1 MPVPPNFRFPP
12 GYTPPGTNSYVSPGS
27 SYRPLAPD
35 YLTRNSDGT
44 YSFGEGTTNRQVV
57 DVLRDMGVLNDDDYN
72 WFLDWFSE
80 SSKQGNDVANGTWM
94 AAGAGGLSTEGQ
106 DWHPESRRRLELAY
120 AFLNNYGETGS
131 FTPSSTFDEKYSPD
145 PNPPGGDYGETS
157 DMGPGYTD
165 SGRPI
170 FAGAPPTGG
179 DPRAP
184 YYTPEDTLVRSDQLP
199 DLYADTP
206 PPPPPPPTPPPPP
219 PNDLT
224 SDTTAPEDVPPPPPP
239 PPPPDTTPPPPA
251 EGIAAAL
258 GVNLPDFGDF
268 GAFMAQRGQQR
279 EAEPDFENEVE
290 REIERRAAQ
299 RAAASGSSTASTSPY
314 TGSGIF
320 GSGFMGISPEV
331 IQAAIA
337 AAREREA
344 AAAAA
349 AAAAAEGTPPPAQM
363 ANGGI
368 VGLMKKDNTGPTGD
382 GIESFLMKYQDP
394 GTVSRER
401 KAAALKRTLQRLQ
414 QQQMPPQ
421 GLPGMPPGG
430 MPPGPPPTA
439 PGPMPMGPGPA
450 PTMQQGIMPMAG

>member
-1 MPVPPNFRFPP
+1 MPVPPNFRGLPP
-12 GYTPPGTNSYVSPGS
+12 GFTPPGSSYVAPGS

-44 YSFGEGTTNRQVV
+44 YTFSEGTTNRQVV
-57 DVLRDMGVLNDDDYN
+57 DTLRDMGVLDENDYN

-94 AAGAGGLSTEGQ
+94 VAGAGGLSTEGQ
-106 DWHPESRRRLELAY
+106 DWAPESRRRLELAY
-120 AFLNNYGETGS
+120 GFLNNYGEAGS
-131 FTPSSTFDEKYSPD
+131 FTPSQTFTEKYGRD

-170 FAGAPPTGG
+170 FSGAPPTGG

-206 PPPPPPPTPPPPP
+206 PPPPPPTPPPPQ
-219 PNDLT
+219 DLT
-224 SDTTAPEDVPPPPPP
+224 SDTTAPEDVPPPPA
-239 PPPPDTTPPPPA
+239 DTPPSDTSPSAPA
-251 EGIAAAL
+251 EGIATVF
-258 GVNLPDFGDF
+258 GVDLPDFGDF
-268 GAFMAQRGQQR
+268 GAFMASRGQQR
-279 EAEPDFENEVE
+279 DAEPAFENEVE
-290 REIERRAAQ
+290 KEIERRAAQ
-299 RAAASGSSTASTSPY
+299 RAAASGTSSTSPF

-320 GSGFMGISPEV
+320 GTGFMGISPEV

-368 VGLMKKDNTGPTGD
+368 VSLIKENMKTTGD
-382 GIESFLMKYQDP
+382 GIESFLMKYKEPIKDA
-394 GTVSRER
+394 VSPER
-401 KAAALKRTLQRLQ
+401 RAAALKRTLRQLQ
-414 QQQMPPQ
+414 PR
-421 GLPGMPPGG
+421 
-430 MPPGPPPTA
+430 PTA
-439 PGPMPMGPGPA
+439 PGPMPMAPGPA

>member
-1 MPVPPNFRFPP
+1 MPVPPNFRGLPP

-44 YSFGEGTTNRQVV
+44 YTFAEGTTNQQVV
-57 DVLRDMGVLNDDDYN
+57 NLLRDMGILNEADYN

-106 DWHPESRRRLELAY
+106 DWAPESRRRLELVY

-131 FTPSSTFDEKYSPD
+131 FTPSQTFTEKYGGD

-170 FAGAPPTGG
+170 FSGAPPTGG

-206 PPPPPPPTPPPPP
+206 PPPPPPTPPPPQ
-219 PNDLT
+219 DLT

-239 PPPPDTTPPPPA
+239 PPPPADTPPSDTTPSAPA
-251 EGIAAAL
+251 EGIAAVF
-258 GVNLPDFGDF
+258 GVDLPDFGDF
-268 GAFMAQRGQQR
+268 GAFMAPRGQQR
-279 EAEPDFENEVE
+279 DAEPAFENEVE

-314 TGSGIF
+314 TGSGIY
-320 GSGFMGISPEV
+320 GTGFMGISPEV

-344 AAAAA
+344 VAAAA

-368 VGLMKKDNTGPTGD
+368 VSLIKENMKTTGD
-382 GIESFLMKYQDP
+382 GIESFLMKYKEPIADA
-394 GTVSRER
+394 VSPER
-401 KAAALKRTLQRLQ
+401 RAAALKRTLRQLQ
-414 QQQMPPQ
+414 PRPTA
-421 GLPGMPPGG
+421 
-430 MPPGPPPTA
+430 PGPLPIG

>member
-1 MPVPPNFRFPP
+1 MPVPPNFRDLPP
-12 GYTPPGTNSYVSPGS
+12 GFIPPGTPGGSYMPSVPE
-27 SYRPLAPD
+27 

-44 YSFGEGTTNRQVV
+44 YTFAEGTTNRQVV
-57 DVLRDMGVLNDDDYN
+57 DTLRDMGVLDENDYN

-80 SSKQGNDVANGTWM
+80 SSKQGNDVANASWM
-94 AAGAGGLSTEGQ
+94 VAGAGGLSTEGQ

-120 AFLNNYGETGS
+120 GFLNNYGEAGS
-131 FTPSSTFDEKYSPD
+131 FTPSQPFSEKYGVSSEPIAT
-145 PNPPGGDYGETS
+145 PGSATGTS

-170 FAGAPPTGG
+170 FVGAPPTGG

-184 YYTPEDTLVRSDQLP
+184 YYTPEDVLVRSDQAP

-206 PPPPPPPTPPPPP
+206 PPPPPPTPPPPK
-219 PNDLT
+219 DLT

-239 PPPPDTTPPPPA
+239 PPPPPDTTPPPPA
-251 EGIAAAL
+251 EGIASAL
-258 GVNLPDFGDF
+258 GVDLPDFGDF

-279 EAEPDFENEVE
+279 DAEPAFENEVE
-290 REIERRAAQ
+290 REIERRASQ
-299 RAAASGSSTASTSPY
+299 RAAASGSSSSTASTSPF

-320 GSGFMGISPEV
+320 GTGFMGISPEV

-344 AAAAA
+344 VAAAA

-368 VGLMKKDNTGPTGD
+368 VSLIKENMKATGD
-382 GIESFLMKYQDP
+382 GIESFLMKNKEPIKDA
-394 GTVSRER
+394 VSPER
-401 KAAALKRTLQRLQ
+401 RAAALKRTLRQLQ
-414 QQQMPPQ
+414 
-421 GLPGMPPGG
+421 
-430 MPPGPPPTA
+430 PPPTA

>member
-1 MPVPPNFRFPP
+1 MPVPPDFRGLPP
-12 GYTPPGTNSYVSPGS
+12 GFTPPGTAGGSYMPSV
-27 SYRPLAPD
+27 PD

-44 YSFGEGTTNRQVV
+44 YTFAEGTTNQQVV
-57 DVLRDMGVLNDDDYN
+57 DTLRDMGVLNEADYN
-72 WFLDWFSE
+72 WFLKWFSE

-94 AAGAGGLSTEGQ
+94 LAGAGGLSSEGQ
-106 DWHPESRRRLELAY
+106 DWAPESLRRINLAY
-120 AFLNNYGETGS
+120 NWLNTYGETGS
-131 FTPSSTFDEKYSPD
+131 FTPSQPFSEKYGVSSAPIAT
-145 PNPPGGDYGETS
+145 PGSAAGTS

-184 YYTPEDTLVRSDQLP
+184 YYTQEDVLVKSDEAP

-206 PPPPPPPTPPPPP
+206 PPPPPPTTPPPPP
-219 PNDLT
+219 PKDLT

-239 PPPPDTTPPPPA
+239 PDITPPPPA
-251 EGIAAAL
+251 EGIASAL
-258 GVNLPDFGDF
+258 GVDLPDFGDF
-268 GAFMAQRGQQR
+268 GAFMAQRGQR
-279 EAEPDFENEVE
+279 RDAEPDFENEVE

-299 RAAASGSSTASTSPY
+299 RAAASGTSTASTSPF

-320 GSGFMGISPEV
+320 GTGFMGISPEV

-337 AAREREA
+337 AAREKEAVA

-363 ANGGI
+363 AKGGI
-368 VGLMKKDNTGPTGD
+368 VSLMKEENMGPAGD
-382 GIESFLMKYQDP
+382 GIESFLMRYQDP

-401 KAAALKRTLQRLQ
+401 KAAALRRTIQRLQQEQMQQQQMQ

-421 GLPGMPPGG
+421 GPPGIPPGG

-439 PGPMPMGPGPA
+439 PGPMP
-450 PTMQQGIMPMAG
+450 TMQQGIMPMAG